1 MLQHKLE
8 SIKSAINPSDLQ
20 TALKSL
26 YTLEL
31 ILIILSIYS
40 LYIYREEFTLVDL
53 DNLLIFSI
61 GLITFVA
68 IFFSL
73 LTQRDLFEKLENF
86 WSEIDIYGKNLRRKF
101 DEEKKKAEEIGMSEE
116 YVLRNRPKLD
126 FIAKAKAMLRLELF
140 LYISVFFLILSQ
152 FYIVFNIS
160 SFVIFIFLLIS
171 LLAIFHILTVWLFLT
186 SDEIRRLMS
195 K

>member
-20 TALKSL
+20 TALKRL